1 MEKQVGINNIQQLF
15 DINGDYTNFK
25 SVFKVTSNENKPF
38 YIAVVDQNTL
48 DNNDIQF
55 KEAKGVMSGTVS
67 SEKNI
72 YQGFYLV
79 LKANDPTI
87 ITISIKTEEL
97 PMKNLGYPDPR
108 IEQQQPQMQQSQ
120 MQQSQMQQPPRQQPP
135 RRKTPS
141 LEEDP
146 KPSNNLIRNLIILLL
161 VVVILFLI
169 YKFVTNKTIKE
180 SGFSFTSDSYY

>member
-120 MQQSQMQQPPRQQPP
+120 MQQPPRQQPP